1 MQSQFLAPLCLGGKE
16 KRLFSKIM
24 NYPIYLDYNAT
35 TPCAQEVVEA
45 MLPYFGT
52 HFGNAASKSHPFGWM
67 AENAVEEAREKIAQL
82 IDAKPKEI
90 VLTSGATESINLGI
104 KGIFEQYSGEKQHY
118 ITCQTEHKAV
128 LDTFSELDERGA
140 EVTILP
146 VNSSGEIDLEMLEQA
161 ILPHTKMICLMWANN
176 ETGVI
181 HPVSKIASLC
191 EDKNIIFFTDAVQ
204 AAGKVP
210 VSAEGIHLMAV
221 SAHKLYGPKGIGALY
236 VRHNHDLP
244 KPLAQIH
251 GGGHEK
257 GMRSG
262 TLNVPA
268 IVGFG
273 KAAELR
279 IDEMDIESMRLE
291 VLRNKLELGLL
302 EMEGTSLNGSQINRL
317 SHVTNIAFAGVEGE
331 ELLRKVNLRVAV
343 SSGSACT
350 SISPKPSHVL
360 KAMGLDADLG
370 RASIRFSLGRNTSEE
385 DIDFAV
391 ESVKSVLADLRH
403 H

>member
-1 MQSQFLAPLCLGGKE
+1 
-16 KRLFSKIM
+16 M

-35 TPCAQEVVEA
+35 TPCAPEVIEA
-45 MLPYFGT
+45 MLPFFGT

-67 AENAVEEAREKIAQL
+67 AENAVEESREKVAAL
-82 IDAKPKEI
+82 IGARSKEI
-90 VLTSGATESINLGI
+90 VFTSGATESINLAI
-104 KGIFEQYSGEKQHY
+104 KGIFEHYSGEKQHY

-128 LDTFSELDERGA
+128 LDTLSELHNMGA

-146 VNSSGEIDLEMLEQA
+146 VSSLGEIGLETLEKA
-161 ILPHTKMICLMWANN
+161 ILPYTKMICLMWANN

-181 HPVSKIASLC
+181 HPVEKIAQIC
-191 EDKNIIFFTDAVQ
+191 AERNIIFFSDAVQ
-204 AAGKVP
+204 VAGKIP
-210 VSAEGIHLMAV
+210 VNVAGIHLMAL

-279 IDEMDIESMRLE
+279 TGEMDTEGKRLE
-291 VLRNKLELGLL
+291 ILRDKLESGLL
-302 EMEGTSLNGSQINRL
+302 QIGGTRPNGSQISRL
-317 SHVTNIAFAGVEGE
+317 PHVTNISFAGVEGE
-331 ELLRKVNLRVAV
+331 ELLRKVNLKVAV

-370 RASIRFSLGRNTSEE
+370 RASIRFSLGKETTEKDVE
-385 DIDFAV
+385 YAIDWVRKVAQ
-391 ESVKSVLADLRH
+391 ELRGI
-403 H
+403 

>member
-1 MQSQFLAPLCLGGKE
+1 
-16 KRLFSKIM
+16 
-24 NYPIYLDYNAT
+24 
-35 TPCAQEVVEA
+35 
-45 MLPYFGT
+45 
-52 HFGNAASKSHPFGWM
+52 
-67 AENAVEEAREKIAQL
+67 
-82 IDAKPKEI
+82 
-90 VLTSGATESINLGI
+90 
-104 KGIFEQYSGEKQHY
+104 
-118 ITCQTEHKAV
+118 
-128 LDTFSELDERGA
+128 
-140 EVTILP
+140 
-146 VNSSGEIDLEMLEQA
+146 
-161 ILPHTKMICLMWANN
+161 
-176 ETGVI
+176 
-181 HPVSKIASLC
+181 LC